1 MRIKSILLPAVLLI
15 SLIACSQSGSKTKK
29 IASEKTTATQS
40 PNGRLYLRSIMYIT
54 TGKVDISWYYLDDD
68 GTLVKNPKNGVQ
80 PVNIKAEKLNNSNN
94 TGSYKI
100 TGSKIEIKWATGDV
114 SVLPLKFKNGD
125 ISEMDVM
132 GTMVRQK
139 GLPEDFALNGSF
151 KGFNNGGAYIF
162 ETDASFARSLY
173 EDGAQVEKSGTF
185 SVKGNNLVL
194 TFSDGSKEQC
204 LIARLDEDLVINTSF
219 YTLEL

>member
-29 IASEKTTATQS
+29 IASKKTTATQS

-54 TGKVDISWYYLDDD
+54 TGKVDLSWYYLGDD

-139 GLPEDFALNGSF
+139 GLPEDFTLNGSF

-162 ETDASFARSLY
+162 ETDGSFARSLY
-173 EDGAQVEKSGTF
+173 ENGAQVEKSGTF

-204 LIARLDEDLVINTSF
+204 LVARLDEDLVINTSF